1 MSTAPTTRRRGSA
14 LESAIFDA
22 ALTQLGKVG
31 YAKLTMESVAS
42 AAQTGKAAL
51 YRRWSSL
58 DELVSD
64 ALEHALPSPA
74 EVTVHDDVREDL
86 LGLLRCYLE
95 IIDVTH
101 GAAFQVLKDGDQGLL
116 HSVVRNR
123 VVEPLRRLIS
133 EALERGVARD
143 EVRADAAISQL
154 AMVGPAMV
162 TYRCVTRTLPIHDD
176 EIVAIVDEVLIPAL
190 RP

>member
-14 LESAIFDA
+14 LEAAIFDA
-22 ALTQLGKVG
+22 ALTQLGKLG
-31 YAKLTMESVAS
+31 YAKLTMESVAN

-58 DELVSD
+58 DELIRD

-74 EVTVHDDVREDL
+74 AVPVHDDVRADL
-86 LGLLRCYLE
+86 LALLRCYE
-95 IIDVTH
+95 EVVDVSH
-101 GAAFQVLKDGDQGLL
+101 GAAFQILKEGDQALL

-123 VVEPLRRLIS
+123 VVEPLRQLIS
-133 EALERGVARD
+133 EALERGVERG
-143 EVRADAAISQL
+143 EVRADASIPQL
-154 AMVGPAMV
+154 TTVGPAMV
-162 TYRCVTRTLPIHDD
+162 MYRCLTKGVPIPDE
-176 EIVAIVDEVLIPAL
+176 EIVSVVDDVLMPAL